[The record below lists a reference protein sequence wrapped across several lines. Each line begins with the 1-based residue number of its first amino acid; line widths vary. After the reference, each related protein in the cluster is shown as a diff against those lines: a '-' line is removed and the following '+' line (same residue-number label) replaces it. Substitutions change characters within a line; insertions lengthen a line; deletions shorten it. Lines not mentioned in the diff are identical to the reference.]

1 MDTSGLKQR
10 GATQAQ
16 NQGGALEMSQR
27 FGKSSRQPASSRRN
41 GEAVNRFARWRI
53 VGRVIMGLLVLSISL
68 SYLITE
74 TAFWGHQSKWTNWR
88 NYIPRKQQ
96 VFTQAELAKYDGRN
110 PELPLLLAIEGDVYD
125 VTSGW
130 GFYGPG
136 STYNIFVGR
145 DASRAFGTNCLS
157 REDHLTHDIRGLTV
171 GELAG
176 IKRWHHLFDNHQR
189 YVKVGNV
196 VLDPIDPRSPVPPPC
211 DDAQAKPT

>member
-10 GATQAQ
+10 GNAQATDQDIGLGS
-16 NQGGALEMSQR
+16 NVPYE
-27 FGKSSRQPASSRRN
+27 KSHGQTASSRRN
-41 GEAVNRFARWRI
+41 DEAGDYLTWWKI
-53 VGRVIMGLLVLSISL
+53 VGRITLGLLGLSVCL

-74 TAFWGHQSKWTNWR
+74 TAFWGHQSKLTNWR

-96 VFTQAELAKYDGRN
+96 VFTQAELARYDGSDS
-110 PELPLLLAIEGDVYD
+110 ELPLLLAIEGDVYD

-136 STYNIFVGR
+136 STYHIFVGR

-157 REDHLTHDIRGLTV
+157 REDHLTHDTRGLTE

-176 IKRWHHLFDNHQR
+176 IKGWHNLFDNHQR
-189 YVKVGNV
+189 YVKVGKV
-196 VLDPIDPRSPVPPPC
+196 ILDPIDPGSPIPPPC
-211 DDAQAKPT
+211 DGAQPKPR